1 MQAEQADKAQ
11 EYNEDVSNLLS
22 FYLII
27 AIIT

>member
-11 EYNEDVSNLLS
+11 EYNEDVRNLLS
-22 FYLII
+22 FYVII